1 MACYDR
7 LTVSGQSIFEWRRLA
22 VGHWASRAEN
32 ARLSACFLWQSR
44 QPEET
49 AAAVALCDYGGSPEV
64 ALSESYM
71 RESAIALELIIKAV
85 IARRMTARGADPA
98 SEGVP
103 TTHDLPALWKEAALP
118 VLEREDQLRLLRFK
132 SVLVWAGRYATPR
145 SEKAWDE
152 ERREQR
158 PFENP
163 APQGSKLRARKTTSL
178 GWEHFDRLYRLAAE
192 ELR

>member
-1 MACYDR
+1 MGS
-7 LTVSGQSIFEWRRLA
+7 VQSTFEWRRLA
-22 VGHWASRAEN
+22 LAHWVSRAEN

-49 AAAVALCDYGGSPEV
+49 AAAVATCDYGGSPQV
-64 ALSESYM
+64 ALSESYL
-71 RESAIALELIIKAV
+71 RESAIALELIVKAV
-85 IARRMTARGADPA
+85 IARRMTARGADP
-98 SEGVP
+98 SIEGVP

-145 SEKAWDE
+145 SEKAWEE
-152 ERREQR
+152 ERRAQQ
-158 PFENP
+158 PFENRP
-163 APQGSKLRARKTTSL
+163 PQGSQLRARKVTAL
-178 GWEHFDRLYRLAAE
+178 GWDEFDRLYKIAAE